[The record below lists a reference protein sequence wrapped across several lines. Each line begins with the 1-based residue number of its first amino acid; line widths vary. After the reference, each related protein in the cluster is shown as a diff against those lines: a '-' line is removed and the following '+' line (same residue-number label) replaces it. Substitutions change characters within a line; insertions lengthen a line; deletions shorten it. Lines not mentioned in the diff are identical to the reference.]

1 MDGFLVSAYANLF
14 DPTHWSSFTIGLR
27 EWERASYR
35 MKFYY
40 DINCGV
46 LQGFLAPGKAVA
58 ETALVKNYQ
67 LNKNFVTFVCYH
79 QSAAKRH

>member
-1 MDGFLVSAYANLF
+1 MDGFLVSASANLF
-14 DPTHWSSFTIGLR
+14 DPTHWSSFAIGLR

-46 LQGFLAPGKAVA
+46 LQGFLASGKAVA
-58 ETALVKNYQ
+58 ETALV
-67 LNKNFVTFVCYH
+67 
-79 QSAAKRH
+79 